1 MTSGHF
7 GVKDALVTILVGLGA
22 APALATT
29 HPLPM
34 ATTAEGQ
41 LEAKPTVNAPT
52 ASSAADNNAS
62 SAPATEKQDTIEHST
77 SANPTPDVEMTDA
90 PPAEEPKQATSQ
102 PMAGSSSTSSNIPS
116 KDASNGAAAPI
127 YGTRS
132 RNRGA
137 QSRVNYSEETPL
149 DAELEAAVIT
159 KDESQ
164 NSRKRKGAS
173 ETHSR
178 SNSLQPG
185 QAMGASK
192 RVNAQSADTNGVAN
206 EPPKEKTQ
214 IPGTMTFSIN
224 QPAPAPAQPVK
235 KRKMKADKESKD
247 VNGMHL
253 TPTKNGNG
261 TPIPRIN
268 QATGKESAMLSFDN
282 TGAQLKDGKL
292 TADDGTV
299 LGVNGKPALA

>member
-1 MTSGHF
+1 
-7 GVKDALVTILVGLGA
+7 
-22 APALATT
+22 
-29 HPLPM
+29 M

-41 LEAKPTVNAPT
+41 LEAEPTANAPT
-52 ASSAADNNAS
+52 VSSAADNNAS
-62 SAPATEKQDTIEHST
+62 SAPAAEKRDTVEQST
-77 SANPTPDVEMTDA
+77 SANPAPDIEMSDA

-102 PMAGSSSTSSNIPS
+102 PMTASSSTSSNIPS
-116 KDASNGAAAPI
+116 KDAPNGAVAPT

-149 DAELEAAVIT
+149 DAELEAAVIP
-159 KDESQ
+159 KDENQ
-164 NSRKRKGAS
+164 NPRKRKGAS
-173 ETHSR
+173 EAHSR
-178 SNSLQPG
+178 SNSMQPT
-185 QAMGASK
+185 QAMGGSK
-192 RVNAQSADTNGVAN
+192 RANAQPADTNGAAH
-206 EPPKEKTQ
+206 EPAKEKTQ

-247 VNGMHL
+247 ANGIHL

-282 TGAQLKDGKL
+282 TGARLKDGKL
-292 TADDGTV
+292 TADDDTV
-299 LGVNGKPALA
+299 LGVNGKAALT